1 MSNMNNR
8 IEHINE
14 LARDNPKAIIARAE
28 LRYRNIIN
36 NIAEK
41 VLDDAGRELIMLAGP
56 SSSGKTTTASKIS
69 ETFTSLGM
77 KTYVISLDDFYLDR
91 EKIPGYA
98 EGNPDFETVYALDLA
113 CLSETMKSLME
124 GKTTKI
130 PKFDFLTGRRS
141 ERFSEITLG
150 KNDAVIVEGL
160 HALNPVVT
168 SDLNNLKMLKIY
180 ISVSSRIYDNRGR
193 IILNKRN
200 LRFTRRMIR
209 DYQFRGSSV
218 ENTYNLWKSVCD
230 GEEKYLFPYE
240 DMADVRI
247 NSIHLCE
254 PCLFRDTALK
264 LLEEA
269 QLPEQYR
276 QDAKRLADSL
286 KMFESIPTEL
296 VPSDSLLREFLG
308 PKI

>member
-8 IEHINE
+8 LEYINE
-14 LARDNPKAIIARAE
+14 LAAENPKAIIARAE

-36 NIAEK
+36 NIAER
-41 VLDDAGRELIMLAGP
+41 VLDDTGREIIMLAGP
-56 SSSGKTTTASKIS
+56 SSSGKTTTAKKIA

-91 EKIPGYA
+91 EQIPGYA
-98 EGNPDFETVYALDLA
+98 EGKPDFETVYALDLA
-113 CLSETMKSLME
+113 CLSKTLQSLME

-130 PKFDFLTGRRS
+130 PKFDFLTGKRS
-141 ERFSEITLG
+141 DNYTLLTLD

-168 SDLNNLKMLKIY
+168 SDLRQLKLLKIY
-180 ISVSSRIYDNRGR
+180 ISVSSRIYDNKGK

-209 DYQFRGSSV
+209 DYNFRGSSV
-218 ENTYNLWKSVCD
+218 ENTYNLWKGVCE

-254 PCLFRDTALK
+254 PCLFKDTALK

-269 QLPEQYR
+269 ELPEEFR
-276 QDAKRLADSL
+276 ADAKRLADSL
-286 KMFESIPTEL
+286 KMFKSIPTDL
-296 VPSDSLLREFLG
+296 VPSDSLLREFIG

>member
-8 IEHINE
+8 LEHINE
-14 LARDNPKAIIARAE
+14 LAKENPKAIIARAE

-36 NIAEK
+36 NIAER
-41 VLDDAGRELIMLAGP
+41 VLDDTGREIIMLAGP
-56 SSSGKTTTASKIS
+56 SSSGKTTTAKKIA

-91 EKIPGYA
+91 EQIPGYA
-98 EGNPDFETVYALDLA
+98 EGNPDFETVNALDLPY
-113 CLSETMKSLME
+113 LSHTLKSLME

-130 PKFDFLTGRRS
+130 PKFDFLTGKRS
-141 ERFSEITLG
+141 DDYTLLTLD

-168 SDLNNLKMLKIY
+168 SDLRNLKMLKIY
-180 ISVSSRIYDNRGR
+180 ISVSSRIYDNKGK

-209 DYQFRGSSV
+209 DYNFRGSSV
-218 ENTYNLWKSVCD
+218 ENTYNLWKSVCE

-269 QLPEQYR
+269 ELPEEYR
-276 QDAKRLADSL
+276 QDAKKLSESL
-286 KMFESIPTEL
+286 KLFESIPTDL
-296 VPSDSLLREFLG
+296 VPSDSLLREFIG

>member
-8 IEHINE
+8 IEYINE
-14 LARDNPKAIIARAE
+14 LAKENPYALIARAE

-36 NIAEK
+36 NIAER
-41 VLDDAGRELIMLAGP
+41 VLDDTGREIIMLAGP
-56 SSSGKTTTASKIS
+56 SSSGKTTTANKIA

-77 KTYVISLDDFYLDR
+77 QTYVISLDDFYLDR
-91 EKIPGYA
+91 DQIPGYA
-98 EGNPDFETVYALDLA
+98 EGKPDFETVYALDLP
-113 CLSETMKSLME
+113 CLSETLKSLME
-124 GKTTKI
+124 GKTTRI
-130 PKFDFLTGRRS
+130 PKFDFITGKRS
-141 ERFSEITLG
+141 EDCTEITLG
-150 KNDAVIVEGL
+150 KNDAVVVEGL

-168 SDLNNLKMLKIY
+168 SDLRGLKMLKIY
-180 ISVSSRIYDNRGR
+180 ISVSSRIYDNRGK

-209 DYQFRGSSV
+209 DYNFRGSSV
-218 ENTYNLWKSVCD
+218 ENTYALWQSVCE
-230 GEEKYLFPYE
+230 GEDKYLFPYE

-269 QLPEQYR
+269 DLPEQFR
-276 QDAKRLADSL
+276 ADAKKLADSL
-286 KMFESIPTEL
+286 AMFESIPTQL
-296 VPSDSLLREFLG
+296 VPKDSLLREFIG

>member
-8 IEHINE
+8 LEHINE
-14 LARDNPKAIIARAE
+14 LAAENPKAIIARAE

-36 NIAEK
+36 NIAER
-41 VLDDAGRELIMLAGP
+41 VLDDTGREIIMLAGP
-56 SSSGKTTTASKIS
+56 SSSGKTTTAKKIA

-91 EKIPGYA
+91 EQIPGYA
-98 EGNPDFETVYALDLA
+98 EGKPDFETVYALDLA
-113 CLSETMKSLME
+113 CLSQTLNSLME

-130 PKFDFLTGRRS
+130 PKFDFLTGKRS
-141 ERFSEITLG
+141 DDYTLLTLD

-168 SDLNNLKMLKIY
+168 SDLRQLKMLKIY
-180 ISVSSRIYDNRGR
+180 ISVSSRIYDNKGK

-209 DYQFRGSSV
+209 DYNFRGSSV
-218 ENTYNLWKSVCD
+218 ENTYNLWKSVCE

-254 PCLFRDTALK
+254 PCLFKDTALK

-269 QLPEQYR
+269 ELSEEFR
-276 QDAKRLADSL
+276 ADAKRLADSL
-286 KMFESIPTEL
+286 KMFESIPTDL
-296 VPSDSLLREFLG
+296 VPSDSLLREFIG